1 MILIWMY
8 PKIVKQ
14 SPLNHLH
21 DGLAIDNDTFVE
33 VRHIICCNLN
43 QKAISKIVGLSF
55 ITSRHLFQLKL
66 ELHIGTM
73 GRPSTLYPPKK
84 KPTFCGI

>member
-21 DGLAIDNDTFVE
+21 DGLAIANDTFVE
-33 VRHIICCNLN
+33 VRHIVCCNLGN
-43 QKAISKIVGLSF
+43 NGKIVNLMSAEEEAH
-55 ITSRHLFQLKL
+55 ILRNAAFQLETKVYIFIIFHL
-66 ELHIGTM
+66 SNSNNFG
-73 GRPSTLYPPKK
+73 
-84 KPTFCGI
+84 